1 MQSCYK
7 RSQRKFTFMQNVKH
21 YSDFIYKIYKFIK
34 FISLIELTGSTS
46 IAMVN

>member
-1 MQSCYK
+1 
-7 RSQRKFTFMQNVKH
+7 MQNVKH